1 LCAIATPGA
10 RSDLIGPINST
21 FGTMLIALHDK
32 DLQTESLGLGTSTT
46 RRVQRIGCRGG
57 DRNLLSVAAWLT
69 DVAPLNIE
77 SSHEQA

>member
-1 LCAIATPGA
+1 MPGA
-10 RSDLIGPINST
+10 LSHLNGPINST
-21 FGTMLIALHDK
+21 FGMMLIALHDE
-32 DLQTESLGLGTSTT
+32 DRQTESVGLSTSTT
-46 RRVQRIGCRGG
+46 RGVQRIGCRGS